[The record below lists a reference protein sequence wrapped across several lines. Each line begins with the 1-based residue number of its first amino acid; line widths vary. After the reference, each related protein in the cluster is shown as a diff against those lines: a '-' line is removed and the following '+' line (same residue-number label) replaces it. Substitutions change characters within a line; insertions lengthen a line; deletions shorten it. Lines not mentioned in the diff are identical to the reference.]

1 MVLLLYNLD
10 EFIYW
15 FDIII
20 FIVEIKL
27 ILKLSFLCFMVLG
40 LVFFLI
46 YVGVDRN
53 LCFYFDLDF
62 YFYGNGMMKIYCFYY
77 EGIMNF
83 FFL

>member
-1 MVLLLYNLD
+1 MFYG
-10 EFIYW
+10 FG
-15 FDIII
+15 F
-20 FIVEIKL
+20 
-27 ILKLSFLCFMVLG
+27 
-40 LVFFLI
+40 VFFLI

-83 FFL
+83 FCFYRIFF